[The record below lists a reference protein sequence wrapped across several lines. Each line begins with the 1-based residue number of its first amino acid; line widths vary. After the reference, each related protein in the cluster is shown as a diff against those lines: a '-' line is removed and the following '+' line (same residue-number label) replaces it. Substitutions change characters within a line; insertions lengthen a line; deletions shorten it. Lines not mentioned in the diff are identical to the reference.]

1 MHWLEAEMIP
11 HYPLGE
17 FRLSPEAAAL

>member
-1 MHWLEAEMIP
+1 MEKIEKEIIP

-17 FRLSPEAAAL
+17 FSGKEKETL